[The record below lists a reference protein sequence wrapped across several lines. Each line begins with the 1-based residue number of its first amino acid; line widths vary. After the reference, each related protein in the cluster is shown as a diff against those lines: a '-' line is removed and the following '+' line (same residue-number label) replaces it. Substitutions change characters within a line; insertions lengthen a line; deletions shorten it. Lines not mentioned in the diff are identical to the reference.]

1 MTAVLFGRPA
11 LLFLPASRAGAIAK
25 ARASAADIAVL
36 DLEDAVKAEDKDEAR
51 AAAISALAEDW
62 PMPVGVRI
70 NLDPDGRPSADDC
83 AVLSGTGADFIVVPK
98 VEETGAIEE
107 AARLTGHMMLAMIE
121 TPFAILHLR
130 EIVAAEGLIGLI
142 AGTNDLAAALRLSGE
157 HPRQQMSAALQLI
170 VCAARARGIPAW
182 DGVFNRLDD
191 PQGLA
196 AEAAD
201 SRSLGFDGKSLIHP
215 DQIAPCQA
223 AFAPSAAEL
232 ARAERLVA
240 AAQGGAERFEGA
252 MIETMHVEAA
262 RRLLER
268 HA

>member
-51 AAAISALAEDW
+51 AAAVAAVAEPW
-62 PMPVGVRI
+62 PMPVGIRI
-70 NLDPDGRPSADDC
+70 NVGPDGRASAADC
-83 AVLSGTGADFIVVPK
+83 AAVAGSGADFVVVPK
-98 VEETGAIEE
+98 VEGTGLVEE
-107 AARLTGHMMLAMIE
+107 VGRLAGKPVVAMIE
-121 TPFAILHLR
+121 TPFAVLHLR
-130 EIVAAEGLIGLI
+130 EIVSAHGLAGLI
-142 AGTNDLAAALRLSGE
+142 AGTNDLAAELRLPGPE
-157 HPRQQMSAALQLI
+157 PRAAMSAALQLV
-170 VCAARARGIPAW
+170 VCAARARGIAAW

-191 PQGLA
+191 RQGFA

-201 SRSLGFDGKSLIHP
+201 SRALGYDGKSLIHP
-215 DQIAPCQA
+215 DQIAPCQE
-223 AFAPSAAEL
+223 AFAPSRAEI

-240 AAQGGAERFEGA
+240 AASGGAERFEGA
-252 MIETMHVEAA
+252 MIEEMHVAAA

-268 HA
+268 RA